1 MDGRASRIEVEP
13 MGLAWKPFR
22 RIDIADLLQATTLRP
37 WISTRFHYQGVSMKS
52 KPAMTFF
59 VVLAFTWSA
68 WATRPITPRP
78 ITQHG
83 LGTKVTFLRMGDS
96 RKKGKLHKLP
106 QPVADEIIEIAN
118 KIEMHQG
125 PVSIRS
131 RRVCIVGS
139 FTIGE
144 TTVLHLLKVG
154 ILEDPSYQGVSSPSL
169 KRLADIL
176 CENFDNINASVFM
189 EWAESGH
196 TSSNKATPRG
206 C

>member
-1 MDGRASRIEVEP
+1 MWVATNNEETYLCQKANETIELS
-13 MGLAWKPFR
+13 MSLIQLF
-22 RIDIADLLQATTLRP
+22 DLSQAKNIVTIL
-37 WISTRFHYQGVSMKS
+37 SKS
-52 KPAMTFF
+52 F
-59 VVLAFTWSA
+59 
-68 WATRPITPRP
+68 
-78 ITQHG
+78 
-83 LGTKVTFLRMGDS
+83 
-96 RKKGKLHKLP
+96 
-106 QPVADEIIEIAN
+106 
-118 KIEMHQG
+118 KICH
-125 PVSIRS
+125 SS
-131 RRVCIVGS
+131 VGS

-154 ILEDPSYQGVSSPSL
+154 ILEDPSYQGVSRPSL